1 MIRFRKD
8 FGDCAK
14 MVCLWI
20 GCWGERDESKFES
33 LKLDGMVAP
42 FPRMEKTGEK
52 QFVVE
57 EASGEDKEYDF

>member
-1 MIRFRKD
+1 
-8 FGDCAK
+8 

-33 LKLDGMVAP
+33 LKLDWMVAP
-42 FPRMEKTGEK
+42 FPGMEKTGEK